1 MSSSSGGVWSL
12 LEGSNTS
19 SKKSLLVKKN
29 VLVMTAGKSSL
40 ISLNPASGVVLLH
53 KVAAGLGQTVLQ
65 SGDQDQGKQE

>member
-1 MSSSSGGVWSL
+1 MES
-12 LEGSNTS
+12 SNTS

-65 SGDQDQGKQE
+65 TE